1 MRAFYASVSNGW
13 REGPVIKGFVGK
25 KQDIDM
31 KNFLQS
37 SRAGYSAR
45 ILASFFA
52 GILALHLSGCAT
64 PASVEGMSVD
74 NRDVV
79 SAPADFPLKNT
90 LAIGQVTG
98 GEDTNPMWTSE
109 VGNEDFRRALSA
121 SLRRGQ
127 LLSATE
133 TASLYRLNATL
144 IDLQQ
149 PLVGFDIRVNSSV
162 RYELLSRNR
171 GERLW
176 QETINAGY
184 TATVNDAF
192 MGVERLR
199 LANEGSI
206 RENIK
211 KLIERLHR
219 FPR

>member
-1 MRAFYASVSNGW
+1 
-13 REGPVIKGFVGK
+13 
-25 KQDIDM
+25 M
-31 KNFLQS
+31 KNFLES
-37 SRAGYSAR
+37 SRTGYSVR
-45 ILASFFA
+45 TSASVFA
-52 GILALHLSGCAT
+52 GILVLHLSGCAT

-74 NRDVV
+74 RGDVV
-79 SAPADFPLKNT
+79 SASADFPLKNT
-90 LAIGQVTG
+90 LSVGEVSG
-98 GEDTNPMWTSE
+98 GEETNPIWTSE
-109 VGNEDFRRALSA
+109 VGNEEFRSALES

-127 LLSATE
+127 LLSTAE
-133 TASLYRLNATL
+133 QASLYRLNATL
-144 IDLQQ
+144 IELQQ

-162 RYELLSRNR
+162 RYELLSMGR
-171 GERLW
+171 GDRLW

-219 FPR
+219 FPQ